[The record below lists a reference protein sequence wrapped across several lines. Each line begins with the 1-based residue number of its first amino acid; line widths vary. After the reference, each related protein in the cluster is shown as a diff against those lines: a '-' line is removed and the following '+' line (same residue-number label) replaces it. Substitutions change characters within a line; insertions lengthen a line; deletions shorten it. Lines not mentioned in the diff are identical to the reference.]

1 MIMSGTTSF
10 ELRKLKSDDIF
21 PMFKIISKIG
31 LKEIKES
38 LDPATL
44 GKIATAFKANDEG
57 KANNEGAKGDD
68 LIYSIGFS
76 VILDLAQIVISNI
89 PSCKKEIYSLLAQ
102 ASGMTEK
109 EIAELDMVTF
119 TEMIVAFFKKDEFKD
134 FIGVVSKLFN

>member
-1 MIMSGTTSF
+1 MIMNETTTF
-10 ELRKLKSDDIF
+10 ELRKLKSDDVF

-44 GKIATAFKANDEG
+44 GKIATAFKAD
-57 KANNEGAKGDD
+57 NEDVKGDD

-76 VILDLAQIVISNI
+76 VILDLAQIIISNI

-102 ASGMTEK
+102 VSGMTEK

>member
-1 MIMSGTTSF
+1 MSETTAF
-10 ELRKLKSDDIF
+10 ELRKLKSDDVF

-31 LKEIKES
+31 LKEIKEN

-44 GKIATAFKANDEG
+44 GKIATAFKAD
-57 KANNEGAKGDD
+57 NEDVKGDD

-102 ASGMTEK
+102 VSGMTEK

-119 TEMIVAFFKKDEFKD
+119 AEMIVAFFKKDEFKD

>member
-1 MIMSGTTSF
+1 MSETTSF

-31 LKEIKES
+31 LKEIKEN

-44 GKIATAFKANDEG
+44 GKIATTFKADNKDT
-57 KANNEGAKGDD
+57 KTDD

-76 VILDLAQIVISNI
+76 VVLDLAQIVICNI
-89 PSCKKEIYSLLAQ
+89 PSCKKEIYTLLSQ
-102 ASGMTEK
+102 ISGMTEK
-109 EIAELDMVTF
+109 EIGDLDMVTF
-119 TEMIVAFFKKDEFKD
+119 TEMIVEFFKKDEFKD

>member
-44 GKIATAFKANDEG
+44 GKIATAFKAN
-57 KANNEGAKGDD
+57 NEGAKGDD

-102 ASGMTEK
+102 VSGMTEK

>member
-1 MIMSGTTSF
+1 MSETTTF
-10 ELRKLKSDDIF
+10 ELRRLKSDDIF

-44 GKIATAFKANDEG
+44 GKIADAFKKDNQDV
-57 KANNEGAKGDD
+57 KADD
-68 LIYSIGFS
+68 LVYSIGFS
-76 VILDLAQIVISNI
+76 VVLDLAQIVIANL
-89 PSCKKEIYSLLAQ
+89 PSCKKEIYTLLAQ
-102 ASGMTEK
+102 VSGKTEK
-109 EIAELDMVTF
+109 EIGDLDMVTF

>member
-1 MIMSGTTSF
+1 MIMSETTTF
-10 ELRKLKSDDIF
+10 ELRKLKSDDVF

-44 GKIATAFKANDEG
+44 GKIATAFKAD
-57 KANNEGAKGDD
+57 NEGVKGDD

-76 VILDLAQIVISNI
+76 VILDLAQIVICNL
-89 PSCKKEIYSLLAQ
+89 PSCK
-102 ASGMTEK
+102 K

>member
-1 MIMSGTTSF
+1 MIMSETTTF
-10 ELRKLKSDDIF
+10 ELRTLKSDDIF

-44 GKIATAFKANDEG
+44 GKIANAFKE
-57 KANNEGAKGDD
+57 NNQDAKGDD
-68 LIYSIGFS
+68 LVYSIGFT
-76 VILDLAQIVISNI
+76 VVLDLAQIVIANL
-89 PSCKKEIYSLLAQ
+89 PSCKKEIYTLLAQ
-102 ASGMTEK
+102 VSGKTEK
-109 EIAELDMVTF
+109 EIGDLDMVTF

>member
-1 MIMSGTTSF
+1 MIMSETTTF
-10 ELRKLKSDDIF
+10 ELRKLKYDDVF

-44 GKIATAFKANDEG
+44 GKIATAFKAD
-57 KANNEGAKGDD
+57 NEDVKGDD

-76 VILDLAQIVISNI
+76 VILDLAQIVICNL

-102 ASGMTEK
+102 VSGMTEK

>member
-1 MIMSGTTSF
+1 MIMNETTF
-10 ELRKLKSDDIF
+10 ELRKLKSDDVF

-44 GKIATAFKANDEG
+44 GKIAKAFQDDNKDV
-57 KANNEGAKGDD
+57 KGDD

-76 VILDLAQIVISNI
+76 VVLDLAQIVIANI
-89 PSCKKEIYSLLAQ
+89 PACKKEIYTLLAQ
-102 ASGMTEK
+102 VSGMTEK
-109 EIAELDMVTF
+109 QIGDLDMVTF

>member
-1 MIMSGTTSF
+1 MSETATF
-10 ELRKLKSDDIF
+10 KLRKLRSDDVF

-44 GKIATAFKANDEG
+44 GKIATTFKAD
-57 KANNEGAKGDD
+57 NEDTKTDD

-76 VILDLAQIVISNI
+76 VVLDLAQIVICNI
-89 PSCKKEIYSLLAQ
+89 PSCKKEIYTLLAQ
-102 ASGMTEK
+102 ISGMTEK
-109 EIAELDMVTF
+109 EIGDLDMVTF
-119 TEMIVAFFKKDEFKD
+119 TEMIVEFFKKDEFKD

>member
-1 MIMSGTTSF
+1 MSETTTF
-10 ELRKLKSDDIF
+10 ELRTLKSDDIF

-44 GKIATAFKANDEG
+44 GKIANAFKE
-57 KANNEGAKGDD
+57 NNQDAKGDD
-68 LIYSIGFS
+68 LVYSIGFT
-76 VILDLAQIVISNI
+76 VVLDLAQIVIANL
-89 PSCKKEIYSLLAQ
+89 PSCKKEIYTLLAQ
-102 ASGMTEK
+102 VSGKTEK
-109 EIAELDMVTF
+109 EIGDLDMVTF